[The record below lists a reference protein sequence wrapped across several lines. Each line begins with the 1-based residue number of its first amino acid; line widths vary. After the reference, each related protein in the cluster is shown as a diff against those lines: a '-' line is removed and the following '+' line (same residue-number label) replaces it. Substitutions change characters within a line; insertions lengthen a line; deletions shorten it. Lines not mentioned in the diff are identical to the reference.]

1 MNRAP
6 LICWYRHRFTC
17 WWLSSIGSAQV
28 PTQKLYTSVL
38 LNSKKFLSTLY
49 TMSGDNSIKR
59 YDYLVIGGGSGG
71 IASARRAAEF
81 KISVGLIEEMRLGG
95 TCVNKGCVPKKVMY
109 NCSRH
114 AETIA
119 DHSDYGFDV
128 TLNGFNWKKIKDSRD
143 AYVRRL
149 NAIYESNL
157 SNSQVEL
164 IRGKALFTED
174 GVVDVGGKKYFGKHI
189 LIAVGGYPKRP
200 DIPGAEYGID
210 SDGFFHLD
218 ILPKRAVVVGGGYI
232 AIELSSVLSAL
243 GSDVHLLVRKPRVLW
258 NFDHTLSECL
268 TESIDRGP
276 TKLHKNT
283 EVKSVERKPDGLL
296 TIHTTSG
303 TIDEVDSL
311 IWAVGRLPA
320 TRDLNLNYVN
330 VKTDENGNVIVDEYQ
345 NTSTRNIY
353 AVGDCCGKALL
364 TPVAIAAGRCLAHRL
379 FNNEIN
385 SRLDY
390 KNIPSVVFSHPTL
403 GTIGLTEG
411 ENLVTFNL
419 RSKKLSQLSLC
430 TIFLLYYFHVFTLD
444 RFLFSLYNSEFLI
457 LAQAVDQYGKN
468 NLTIY
473 KTKFN
478 PMYYAV
484 TQHKEPTMMKLI
496 CAGENERVV
505 GLHMLGDGC
514 DEMLQG
520 FAVAIKMGATK
531 KDFDNTVAIHPT
543 SAEELVTMR
552 NGTKPEIA

>member
-1 MNRAP
+1 MIQCQPKSFSVIRLPHCSNRRAM
-6 LICWYRHRFTC
+6 TD
-17 WWLSSIGSAQV
+17 S
-28 PTQKLYTSVL
+28 
-38 LNSKKFLSTLY
+38 
-49 TMSGDNSIKR
+49 DSIKT

-81 KISVGLIEEMRLGG
+81 KASVGLIEEAHLGG

-114 AETIA
+114 AEIISN
-119 DHSDYGFDV
+119 HSDYGFDV
-128 TLNGFNWKKIKDSRD
+128 TLNGFNWKKMKDSRD
-143 AYVRRL
+143 AYVKRL
-149 NAIYESNL
+149 NRIYESNL

-164 IRGKALFTED
+164 IRGKGSFTED
-174 GVVDVGGKKYFGKHI
+174 GVVDVNGKKYFGKHI

-200 DIPGAEYGID
+200 NVPGAEYGID
-210 SDGFFHLD
+210 SDGFFRLD

-232 AIELSSVLSAL
+232 AVELSSVLAAL

-276 TKLHKNT
+276 TNLHKNT

-296 TIHTTSG
+296 TVHTTNG
-303 TIDEVDSL
+303 TINEVNSL
-311 IWAVGRLPA
+311 IWAIGRLPA
-320 TRDLNLNYVN
+320 TRGLNLDYVG
-330 VKTDENGNVIVDEYQ
+330 VETDQIGNVIVDEYQ
-345 NTSTRNIY
+345 NTSTKNVY

-390 KNIPSVVFSHPTL
+390 ENIPSVVFSHPPLATV
-403 GTIGLTEG
+403 GLTEA
-411 ENLVTFNL
+411 
-419 RSKKLSQLSLC
+419 
-430 TIFLLYYFHVFTLD
+430 H
-444 RFLFSLYNSEFLI
+444 
-457 LAQAVDQYGKN
+457 AVDQFGKN
-468 NLTIY
+468 SLKIY

-478 PMYYAV
+478 PMYHAV
-484 TQHKEPTMMKLI
+484 TQHKEPTVMKLI
-496 CAGENERVV
+496 CAGKNEQVV
-505 GLHMLGDGC
+505 GLHMLGEGC

-520 FAVAIKMGATK
+520 FAVAVKMGATK
-531 KDFDNTVAIHPT
+531 KDFDDTVAIHPT

-552 NGTKPEIA
+552 NEV

>member
-38 LNSKKFLSTLY
+38 LNSKKFLSTLNNRY

-157 SNSQVEL
+157 SN
-164 IRGKALFTED
+164 
-174 GVVDVGGKKYFGKHI
+174 
-189 LIAVGGYPKRP
+189 RP

-403 GTIGLTEG
+403 GTIGLTE
-411 ENLVTFNL
+411 
-419 RSKKLSQLSLC
+419 
-430 TIFLLYYFHVFTLD
+430 
-444 RFLFSLYNSEFLI
+444 
-457 LAQAVDQYGKN
+457 AQAVDQYGKN

>member
-1 MNRAP
+1 
-6 LICWYRHRFTC
+6 
-17 WWLSSIGSAQV
+17 
-28 PTQKLYTSVL
+28 
-38 LNSKKFLSTLY
+38 
-49 TMSGDNSIKR
+49 
-59 YDYLVIGGGSGG
+59 
-71 IASARRAAEF
+71 
-81 KISVGLIEEMRLGG
+81 
-95 TCVNKGCVPKKVMY
+95 
-109 NCSRH
+109 
-114 AETIA
+114 
-119 DHSDYGFDV
+119 
-128 TLNGFNWKKIKDSRD
+128 
-143 AYVRRL
+143 
-149 NAIYESNL
+149 
-157 SNSQVEL
+157 
-164 IRGKALFTED
+164 
-174 GVVDVGGKKYFGKHI
+174 
-189 LIAVGGYPKRP
+189 YPKRP

-218 ILPKRAVVVGGGYI
+218 VLPKRAVVVGGGYI

-243 GSDVHLLVRKPRVLW
+243 GSDVHLLIRKPRVLW

-283 EVKSVERKPDGLL
+283 EVKSVERKSDGLL
-296 TIHTTSG
+296 TVNTTSG
-303 TIDEVDSL
+303 IINEVDSL

-320 TRDLNLNYVN
+320 TRDLNLDYVN

-385 SRLDY
+385 NRLDY
-390 KNIPSVVFSHPTL
+390 KNIPSVVFSHPPL
-403 GTIGLTEG
+403 GTVGLTE
-411 ENLVTFNL
+411 
-419 RSKKLSQLSLC
+419 
-430 TIFLLYYFHVFTLD
+430 
-444 RFLFSLYNSEFLI
+444 
-457 LAQAVDQYGKN
+457 AQAVDQYGKN

-505 GLHMLGDGC
+505 GLHMLGEGC

-552 NGTKPEIA
+552 NGIKV

>member
-38 LNSKKFLSTLY
+38 LNSKKFLSTLNNRY

-403 GTIGLTEG
+403 GTIGLTE
-411 ENLVTFNL
+411 
-419 RSKKLSQLSLC
+419 
-430 TIFLLYYFHVFTLD
+430 
-444 RFLFSLYNSEFLI
+444 
-457 LAQAVDQYGKN
+457 AQAVDQYGKN